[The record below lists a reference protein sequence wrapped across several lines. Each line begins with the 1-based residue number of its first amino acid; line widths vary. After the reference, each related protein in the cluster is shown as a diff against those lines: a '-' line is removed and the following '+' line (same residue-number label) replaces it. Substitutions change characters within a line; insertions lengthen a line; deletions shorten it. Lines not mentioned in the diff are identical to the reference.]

1 MEDLLDLLP
10 RWLIAA
16 VLGPFLLGIGLLAL
30 LVEPT
35 ETGMAFVFV
44 LFVGGM
50 MILVLLAL
58 GLTLSIRQSRGL
70 EQQGGSGK

>member
-1 MEDLLDLLP
+1 MQELLELLP

-16 VLGPFLLGIGLLAL
+16 VLGPFVVGVVLLAL

-35 ETGMAFVFV
+35 SSGLAFVFL
-44 LFVGGM
+44 LFVGG
-50 MILVLLAL
+50 IFVFVLLAL

-70 EQQGGSGK
+70 QGNGD

>member
-1 MEDLLDLLP
+1 MEDLLALLP

-16 VLGPFLLGIGLLAL
+16 VVGPFLLGVGLLAL

-35 ETGMAFVFV
+35 GAGLAFVFV
-44 LFVGGM
+44 LFASGAV
-50 MILVLLAL
+50 VLGLLGL

-70 EQQGGSGK
+70 GRQREGD